1 MKITIS
7 PSSNP
12 ISPTQRDQYLEAP
25 GFGKYFTDHMAVAEW
40 NQSSGWS
47 DLTISAY
54 GPLNLDPAAM
64 VFHYGQE
71 IFEGMKAYYQP
82 DGSIALF
89 RPDANALRFAKS
101 AARITLPELP
111 VEDFVSA
118 VEALVKQD
126 AGWVPKKVGES
137 LYLRPFMIATEVGLG
152 VRPSNKALFAVIATP
167 AAAYFNSAK
176 AVTVWISLEYVR
188 AVLGG
193 TGEAKC
199 GGNYAA
205 SLLAQQEAAK
215 EGCDQVVWLD
225 AKERFWV
232 EEMGGMN
239 LYFVKGRGKDATIF
253 TPKLTGTLLHGI
265 TRDSI
270 LSVAKDLGYRVEEG
284 MISIDQWRDGVA
296 SGEISEIFA
305 CGTAAVIAPVGSAKS
320 KYGTWV
326 TGDGN
331 PGPITMEIRNHLLG
345 IQHGTLPDKHGWMK
359 RVI

>member
-1 MKITIS
+1 MKITIR

-176 AVTVWISLEYVR
+176 AVTVWISQPLF
-188 AVLGG
+188 
-193 TGEAKC
+193 
-199 GGNYAA
+199 
-205 SLLAQQEAAK
+205 LLSRRQQ
-215 EGCDQVVWLD
+215 
-225 AKERFWV
+225 
-232 EEMGGMN
+232 
-239 LYFVKGRGKDATIF
+239 
-253 TPKLTGTLLHGI
+253 
-265 TRDSI
+265 
-270 LSVAKDLGYRVEEG
+270 
-284 MISIDQWRDGVA
+284 
-296 SGEISEIFA
+296 
-305 CGTAAVIAPVGSAKS
+305 
-320 KYGTWV
+320 
-326 TGDGN
+326 
-331 PGPITMEIRNHLLG
+331 
-345 IQHGTLPDKHGWMK
+345 K
-359 RVI
+359 RVVIKLSGLMPKSDSGLKRWAE